1 MIRPED
7 LPVIDGLP
15 ELLRFENGQEV
26 RTPADWAR
34 RREEL
39 LSLYSEYMY
48 GYMPDPAK
56 ESVSWSLSGDPETGG
71 TLLAVSVS
79 AGGRNASFNILA
91 GLPSREAPKDGFP
104 FWLEYWPWHFQNWF
118 TKEWFT
124 GFSPNSR
131 RAMERGYAAFQY
143 DWSRVAQDND
153 SFTGAFYDLYPYD
166 AGNPAGQRGALL
178 AWAWGISKVIDALE
192 AGAGKVLNINP
203 ALSVVAGVSRFGKSR
218 RGRCCRVPHL
228 QPRKNLQSVFPR
240 RSAEVDQRFAERT
253 LLQPA
258 GRRGVLVLRQ
268 FCPRSLRPAPA
279 RGPAYALRLGRRKGP
294 PPDRRHRNHL
304 RRLEQHGRPVPGICK
319 SPAGLGPAGLRGSE
333 QYDYPPGRPCRSS
346 FGPGTDP
353 GLL

>member
-7 LPVIDGLP
+7 LPVTDGLP

-48 GYMPDPAK
+48 GYMPDPAR
-56 ESVSWSLSGDPETGG
+56 ETLSWSLSGDPETGG
-71 TLLAVSVS
+71 TLLNISVS
-79 AGGRNASFNILA
+79 AGGRSASFEVLA

-178 AWAWGISKVIDALE
+178 AWAWGVSKVIDALE
-192 AGAGKVLNINP
+192 AGAGKALNINP
-203 ALSVVAGVSRFGKSR
+203 AWSVVAGVSRFGKSAAVAGAYEER
-218 RGRCCRVPHL
+218 IRVT
-228 QPRKNLQSVFPR
+228 
-240 RSAEVDQRFAERT
+240 RSR
-253 LLQPA
+253 
-258 GRRGVLVLRQ
+258 
-268 FCPRSLRPAPA
+268 
-279 RGPAYALRLGRRKGP
+279 
-294 PPDRRHRNHL
+294 
-304 RRLEQHGRPVPGICK
+304 
-319 SPAGLGPAGLRGSE
+319 
-333 QYDYPPGRPCRSS
+333 
-346 FGPGTDP
+346 
-353 GLL
+353 